1 MLIRRA
7 DRVEG
12 TPVTMDGAHAVTMRM
27 MVGRADGAPTFAM
40 RHFTVEPDGHTPRHQ
55 HNYEHEVVI
64 VEGQGR
70 VECDGEFHD
79 LYHNL
84 VVHPRHTPQ
93 APANVPARCIDH
105 TFRILHAHVRNRVHQ
120 FVNVGT
126 TPFRFLCLVPLEFD
140 GAANGRQ
147 PVPGS

>member
-79 LYHNL
+79 LTAGDVL
-84 VVHPRHTPQ
+84 FVEP
-93 APANVPARCIDH
+93 
-105 TFRILHAHVRNRVHQ
+105 NRVHQ